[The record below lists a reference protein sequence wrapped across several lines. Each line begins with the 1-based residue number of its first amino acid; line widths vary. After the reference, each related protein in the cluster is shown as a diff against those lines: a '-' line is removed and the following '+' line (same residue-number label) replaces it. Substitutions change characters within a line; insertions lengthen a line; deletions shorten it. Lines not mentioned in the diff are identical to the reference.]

1 MKKPHQ
7 VGQKLTRC
15 AYLSKRRISVSGL
28 RASNLFPVR
37 LFVKEAHFRVR
48 LGRTGNIREA
58 GEMLP
63 QFLLYAPHL

>member
-1 MKKPHQ
+1 MKKQHQ
-7 VGQKLTRC
+7 VGRKLSQIC
-15 AYLSKRRISVSGL
+15 SGGVSGL
-28 RASNLFPVR
+28 RARNPFPVR